1 MKTNNFLEILKNN
14 LTKDLLFEYS
24 PDKFVGANYHITE
37 IKTLSIESVDC
48 GGLENSW
55 VETVVQLWESPLEVD
70 KRIFMKVSK
79 AIEIVDRVN
88 AIKPLFL
95 DTEIKFEYGN
105 KSFHTANL
113 VVESIVENDKSVIV
127 KLHSDSTQCKASDN
141 CCTPIKS
148 EKNKISLASINA
160 SKESKCC

>member
-1 MKTNNFLEILKNN
+1 MKTKNFLETLKNN
-14 LTKDLLFEYS
+14 LTKELLFEYS
-24 PDKFVGANYHITE
+24 PDTFVGANYHITE

-55 VETVVQLWESPLEVD
+55 AETIVQLWESPLEVG
-70 KRIFMKVSK
+70 KRTFMKVSK
-79 AIEIVDRVN
+79 AIEIVDKVN
-88 AIKPLFL
+88 GIKPLFL
-95 DTEIKFEYGN
+95 DTEIKIEYGN

-113 VVESIVENDKSVIV
+113 VVESIVENEKSVIV

-148 EKNKISLASINA
+148 EKVK
-160 SKESKCC
+160 SKCC

>member
-1 MKTNNFLEILKNN
+1 MKTKNFLETLKNN

-37 IKTLSIESVDC
+37 IKTHSIESIDC

-55 VETVVQLWESPLEVD
+55 REIVVQLWESPLEVG
-70 KRIFMKVSK
+70 KRTFMKVSK
-79 AIEIVDRVN
+79 AIEIVNKVN

-95 DTEIKFEYGN
+95 DSEIKIEYGN

-113 VVESIVENDKSVIV
+113 VVHSISENDKSVIV
-127 KLHSDSTQCKASDN
+127 KLHPDSTQCKASDH
-141 CCTPIKS
+141 CCTPEKS
-148 EKNKISLASINA
+148 EKNKISLAPINA
-160 SKESKCC
+160 SKEVKCC